1 MKMRMRMVI
10 TCHTPVKTPVT
21 INVKLLK
28 KCPKVQKKV
37 KIFSTYRKMSKSSK
51 KKSKNFQ
58 LFENCQTFKKMF
70 KSSKKSQKF
79 FNFSKNVKLL
89 KKCQK
94 VRKKSQKFFNFSK
107 NVKLLKKR

>member
-1 MKMRMRMVI
+1 MKQVYTYENAYAHGHYMS
-10 TCHTPVKTPVT
+10 HSGKDPG
-21 INVKLLK
+21 NN
-28 KCPKVQKKV
+28 KCQTFK
-37 KIFSTYRKMSKSSK
+37 KMSKSSK
-51 KKSKNFQ
+51 KKS
-58 LFENCQTFKKMF
+58 
-70 KSSKKSQKF
+70 KF